1 MSQINLLPWREEL
14 RARQKKQ
21 FMGTLGVSA
30 LGGALI
36 AGLIFFHYSSQV
48 SGQQERNAFL
58 EKKIEQAE
66 KRVEEI
72 KDLDAEKSRL
82 LSRKEVIDTLQADR
96 SRIVRLFESLV
107 KATPDGVVLTLV
119 KQNEKGMLIEGRAQS
134 NTRVSDYMRNLESS
148 GWMKNPD
155 LSLIEATK
163 IEPGF
168 EGFPYEFK
176 LSVGLAKLEEIA
188 TVSAEDASILEVVDE
203 PAADPVVDPSA
214 APATATASPV
224 PVAELVAAPTGAAP
238 AQPPVSTGPPSAP
251 VPENVED
258 SGAKEGAS
266 MSAPPPE
273 EKTTTTP
280 PANKVQP

>member
-188 TVSAEDASILEVVDE
+188 TVSAEEV
-203 PAADPVVDPSA
+203 PAVEAVEAPVDPAA
-214 APATATASPV
+214 APAVASPV
-224 PVAELVAAPTGAAP
+224 PVAELVASPTGTQP
-238 AQPPVSTGPPSAP
+238 AQPPVSTEPPPAP
-251 VPENVED
+251 VPENVQETA
-258 SGAKEGAS
+258 AKEGSS

-280 PANKVQP
+280 PAKKVQP

>member
-1 MSQINLLPWREEL
+1 MSKINLLPWREEL

-30 LGGALI
+30 LAGALV

-66 KRVEEI
+66 KRVQEI
-72 KDLDAEKSRL
+72 KDLDAEKARL

-176 LSVGLAKLEEIA
+176 LSVGLAKLEEIT
-188 TVSAEDASILEVVDE
+188 TV
-203 PAADPVVDPSA
+203 AADDAAIEATDAQATAADTTSA
-214 APATATASPV
+214 ASPE
-224 PVAELVAAPTGAAP
+224 PMSEL
-238 AQPPVSTGPPSAP
+238 AP
-251 VPENVED
+251 VPLGEASTQAPVGPPPPVVPEKVDDTTN
-258 SGAKEGAS
+258 KEGSS
-266 MSAPPPE
+266 MTPPPPE
-273 EKTTTTP
+273 EKTTLTP
-280 PANKVQP
+280 PEKKVQP